1 VIAPI
6 ELSPE
11 EVEEVK
17 QALRE
22 KFGKEVYL
30 DLKVDPSIIGGL
42 RIKIGDFV
50 WDATFKR
57 QLRVMQEIIEKGVL

>member
-11 EVEEVK
+11 DVEEVK
-17 QALRE
+17 RVLRE

-30 DLKVDPSIIGGL
+30 DLRVDPSIIGGL
-42 RIKIGDFV
+42 MIKIGDCV
-50 WDATFKR
+50 
-57 QLRVMQEIIEKGVL
+57 